1 MSALAQVSFPL
12 SYLPLPP
19 LLSSF
24 PSLPITSFPPSPSLP
39 LSPSS
44 LPPLS
49 LLSFSVNSDFIYLES
64 QMTGRE
70 GETQRKIFLSA
81 DELPKWL

>member
-24 PSLPITSFPPSPSLP
+24 PSLPITPFPLLPSL
-39 LSPSS
+39 S
-44 LPPLS
+44 LPPPLS
-49 LLSFSVNSDFIYLES
+49 LLSLSVNSDFIYLES